1 MIPKIEKI
9 LYATDLSAGASAAF
23 GYALSIA
30 MSCEAKI
37 SIINVHEKLS
47 HNANIEMRSEDF
59 ISAKRKLT
67 DKIKTRLLHYSKK
80 EGDDECYFSKFIDN
94 IYVAS
99 GTPVEEI
106 LDRAKEG
113 NYDLIVMGTHGH
125 GFLYSALI
133 GSTAK
138 KMIKQSQI
146 PVLVVRLPDK
156 IQ

>member
-1 MIPKIEKI
+1 MIPKIKKI

-30 MSCEAKI
+30 MNSDAKI

-59 ISAKRKLT
+59 ATAKKKLT
-67 DKIKTRLLHYSKK
+67 EKIKSRLLHYSKK
-80 EGDDECYFSKFIDN
+80 EGAEECFYTKFIDN

-106 LDRAKEG
+106 LDHAKEG

-138 KMIKQSQI
+138 KMIKQSEI
-146 PVLVVRLPDK
+146 PVLVVRLPEK